1 MSFTFSFWVYDASS
15 MRPISSLVF
24 VFSAIP
30 SILMKRAILLF
41 AICLLTAAARAQN
54 VPTGFD
60 LSNYGVRIE
69 PDKRVL
75 VILATIDSA
84 RTESGSGKA
93 RLIDT
98 KLSKTGAAF
107 RDRIESEL
115 TVPDD
120 LRQKIS
126 IFLTQYRKRRP
137 DLSEADLVTPFIA
150 MAYSLAQPP
159 DMADPVI
166 TSDLPG
172 DVLDVLDFAPLVR
185 EFYRR
190 SGIAAKLDGYVKEY
204 RAAADA
210 GLRTGAREMVSEVLD
225 YLHTKPQTVY
235 AERVK
240 VQTSKSKNT
249 TLKNTEIR
257 EHERRFVIVPEMLAP
272 AGNVEFLNIRDDYNV
287 ILPPDTDLSLSEARR
302 AFIQYVVDA
311 VILTHA
317 NEVSTIIP
325 GVKQLLDERRKV
337 NPNISPDAYLAVS
350 RSLASAIDA
359 KEAEWS
365 LVRVA
370 TDQSRQ
376 KAAKVG
382 SDPDKKIY
390 NELEAF
396 KRAEADETAL
406 RLSDDYERG
415 AVLAFYFAEQ
425 LRGLEESGFDIASS
439 IREMLLSFEPGK
451 EANRLAEFAEARK
464 RAMAAREARKTK
476 PDSSQ
481 TAVFDNPVTAK
492 LREIQGTI
500 ESKNYAKASADL
512 AMLAK
517 ANPRDARIYYNAGR
531 VAMLEAAGMTDADEQ
546 AKKIVEAKTAYS
558 NVLNVAT
565 STTDRAL
572 LSLTYVALAR
582 IYEIDDNKAY
592 AIKLYDKAI
601 EIGDVPGGA
610 LKVAVDAKQRLIQN
624 P

>member
-1 MSFTFSFWVYDASS
+1 V
-15 MRPISSLVF
+15 
-24 VFSAIP
+24 
-30 SILMKRAILLF
+30 
-41 AICLLTAAARAQN
+41 
-54 VPTGFD
+54 
-60 LSNYGVRIE
+60 
-69 PDKRVL
+69 
-75 VILATIDSA
+75 
-84 RTESGSGKA
+84 
-93 RLIDT
+93 
-98 KLSKTGAAF
+98 
-107 RDRIESEL
+107 
-115 TVPDD
+115 
-120 LRQKIS
+120 
-126 IFLTQYRKRRP
+126 
-137 DLSEADLVTPFIA
+137 
-150 MAYSLAQPP
+150 
-159 DMADPVI
+159 
-166 TSDLPG
+166 
-172 DVLDVLDFAPLVR
+172 
-185 EFYRR
+185 
-190 SGIAAKLDGYVKEY
+190 
-204 RAAADA
+204 
-210 GLRTGAREMVSEVLD
+210 
-225 YLHTKPQTVY
+225 
-235 AERVK
+235 
-240 VQTSKSKNT
+240 
-249 TLKNTEIR
+249 
-257 EHERRFVIVPEMLAP
+257 
-272 AGNVEFLNIRDDYNV
+272 
-287 ILPPDTDLSLSEARR
+287 
-302 AFIQYVVDA
+302 
-311 VILTHA
+311 
-317 NEVSTIIP
+317 
-325 GVKQLLDERRKV
+325 LDERRKV

-365 LVRVA
+365 LIRVA

-406 RLSDDYERG
+406 RLSEDYERG

-464 RAMAAREARKTK
+464 RAAAAREARKTK
-476 PDSSQ
+476 PDSTQ

-492 LREIQGTI
+492 LREIQATI

-512 AMLAK
+512 ASLTRS
-517 ANPRDARIYYNAGR
+517 NPRDARIYYNVGR
-531 VAMLEAAGMTDADEQ
+531 VAMLQAAETTDASDQ

-558 NVLNVAT
+558 NVLSVAT

-610 LKVAVDAKQRLIQN
+610 LKVALDAKQKLIQN

>member
-1 MSFTFSFWVYDASS
+1 
-15 MRPISSLVF
+15 
-24 VFSAIP
+24 
-30 SILMKRAILLF
+30 MKRAILLF
-41 AICLLTAAARAQN
+41 AICFLAVSAHAQT
-54 VPTGFD
+54 VQSGFD
-60 LSNYGVRIE
+60 LSNYGVRIA

-75 VILATIDSA
+75 IVLAAVDSA
-84 RTESGSGKA
+84 RTDSGSGKTSV
-93 RLIDT
+93 IDT
-98 KLSKTGAAF
+98 KLSKTGTAF
-107 RDRIESEL
+107 RERIESEL

-126 IFLTQYRKRRP
+126 MFLTQYRKRRP
-137 DLSEADLVTPFIA
+137 NLSEADLVTPFIA

-159 DMADPVI
+159 DMADPVF
-166 TSDLPG
+166 TTDLPG

-190 SGIAAKLDGYVKEY
+190 SGISPKLDTYIKDY
-204 RAAADA
+204 QSAADE

-235 AERVK
+235 AEKVK
-240 VQTSKSKNT
+240 VQANKSKNT
-249 TLKNTEIR
+249 ALKNTEIR
-257 EHERRFVIVPEMLAP
+257 EHERRFNIVPEMLAP
-272 AGNVEFLNIRDDYNV
+272 SGNVEFLNIRDDYNV

-325 GVKQLLDERRKV
+325 GVKQVLDERRKV

-365 LVRVA
+365 LIRVA

-464 RAMAAREARKTK
+464 RAAAAREARKTK
-476 PDSSQ
+476 PDSTQ

-492 LREIQGTI
+492 LREIQATI

-512 AMLAK
+512 ASLTRS
-517 ANPRDARIYYNAGR
+517 NPRDARIYYNVGR
-531 VAMLEAAGMTDADEQ
+531 VAMLQAAETTDASDQ

-558 NVLNVAT
+558 NVISVAT

-610 LKVAVDAKQRLIQN
+610 LKVALDAKQKLIQN

>member
-1 MSFTFSFWVYDASS
+1 
-15 MRPISSLVF
+15 
-24 VFSAIP
+24 
-30 SILMKRAILLF
+30 MKKVLPLL
-41 AICLLTAAARAQN
+41 AICFFAVAARAQTA
-54 VPTGFD
+54 PAGFD

-69 PDKRVL
+69 PDKRVM
-75 VILATIDSA
+75 VVLAAIDA
-84 RTESGSGKA
+84 GRADTGSGKS
-93 RLIDT
+93 RLVDV
-98 KLSKTGAAF
+98 KLSKLGSAF
-107 RDRIESEL
+107 RERLELDL

-126 IFLTQYRKRRP
+126 VFLIQYRRRRQT
-137 DLSEADLVTPFIA
+137 LSDAEIISPFIA
-150 MAYSLAQPP
+150 MAYSLSPAP
-159 DMADPVI
+159 DLADPVL

-172 DVLDVLDFAPLVR
+172 DLLDVLDFAPLVR
-185 EFYRR
+185 DFYRR
-190 SGIAAKLDGYVKEY
+190 SGIAAKLDSYVKDY
-204 RAAADA
+204 QAATDA
-210 GLRTGAREMVSEVLD
+210 NLRPGAREMVSELLD
-225 YLHTKPQTVY
+225 YLHTKPQTIY
-235 AERVK
+235 EERVNVEAGK
-240 VQTSKSKNT
+240 TKHT
-249 TLKNTEIR
+249 TLKNTQIR
-257 EHERRFVIVPEMLAP
+257 EHDRRFVVVPEMLAP
-272 AGNVEFLNIRDDYNV
+272 AGNVQFLNIRDDYFV

-325 GVKQLLDERRKV
+325 GVKQVLDERRKV

-350 RSLASAIDA
+350 RSLASAVDA

-365 LVRVA
+365 LIRVA

-406 RLSDDYERG
+406 RLSEDYEKG
-415 AVLAFYFAEQ
+415 SILAFYFAEQ

-464 RAMAAREARKTK
+464 RGAAAREARRTK

-500 ESKNYAKASADL
+500 ESKNYSKASADL
-512 AMLAK
+512 AVLSK
-517 ANPRDARIYYNAGR
+517 SNPRDARIYYNLGR
-531 VAMLEAAGMTDADEQ
+531 VAMFEAAGMT
-546 AKKIVEAKTAYS
+546 
-558 NVLNVAT
+558 
-565 STTDRAL
+565 
-572 LSLTYVALAR
+572 
-582 IYEIDDNKAY
+582 
-592 AIKLYDKAI
+592 
-601 EIGDVPGGA
+601 
-610 LKVAVDAKQRLIQN
+610 
-624 P
+624 

>member
-1 MSFTFSFWVYDASS
+1 
-15 MRPISSLVF
+15 
-24 VFSAIP
+24 
-30 SILMKRAILLF
+30 MKRAILLF
-41 AICLLTAAARAQN
+41 AICFLAVSAHAQT
-54 VPTGFD
+54 VQSGFD
-60 LSNYGVRIE
+60 LSNYGVRIA

-75 VILATIDSA
+75 IVLAAVDSA
-84 RTESGSGKA
+84 RTDSGSGKT
-93 RLIDT
+93 RVIDT
-98 KLSKTGAAF
+98 KLSKTGTAF
-107 RDRIESEL
+107 RERIESEL

-137 DLSEADLVTPFIA
+137 NVSEADLVTPFIA

-159 DMADPVI
+159 DMADPVF
-166 TSDLPG
+166 TTDLPG

-190 SGIAAKLDGYVKEY
+190 SGISPKLDTYIKDY
-204 RAAADA
+204 QSAADE

-235 AERVK
+235 AEKVK
-240 VQTSKSKNT
+240 VQANKSKNT
-249 TLKNTEIR
+249 ALKNTEIR
-257 EHERRFVIVPEMLAP
+257 EHERRFNIVPEMLAP
-272 AGNVEFLNIRDDYNV
+272 SGNVEFLNIRDDYNV

-325 GVKQLLDERRKV
+325 GVKQVLDERRKV

-365 LVRVA
+365 LIRVA

-451 EANRLAEFAEARK
+451 EANRLAEFAEAGK
-464 RAMAAREARKTK
+464 RAAAAREARKTK
-476 PDSSQ
+476 PDSTQ

-492 LREIQGTI
+492 LREIQATI

-512 AMLAK
+512 ASLTRS
-517 ANPRDARIYYNAGR
+517 NPRDARIYYNVGR
-531 VAMLEAAGMTDADEQ
+531 VAMLQAAETTDASDQ

-558 NVLNVAT
+558 NVISVAT

-610 LKVAVDAKQRLIQN
+610 LKVALDAKQKLIQN